1 MAHGRAGFTL
11 VELVATVAV
20 LAIVLAM
27 ALPSFRALRE
37 RQQALAAFHSLTV
50 ALAAARMAAIQRGRP
65 VTVCPSAD
73 GRHCRDD
80 LAWDEGWLVYADP
93 QRQPQPADDAAILW
107 VEQRKPGGIA
117 VRSTLG
123 RHRVRYQPTGL
134 SGGNN
139 LSLRLCSRD
148 GRHLGNVVVSLAGR
162 ARREWVPD
170 DPAPACPYRP

>member
-1 MAHGRAGFTL
+1 MAGGRRGFTL
-11 VELVATVAV
+11 VELVVALAV
-20 LAIVLAM
+20 LAIMLAV

-50 ALAAARMAAIQRGRP
+50 ALAQARMAAIQRGRP
-65 VTVCPSAD
+65 VTVCPSRD
-73 GRHCRDD
+73 GRHCRED

-93 QRQPQPADDAAILW
+93 RRRPQPDDEAAILW
-107 VEQRKPGGIA
+107 VERREAGGVA

-148 GRHLGNVVVSLAGR
+148 GRHLGSVVVSRAGR
-162 ARREWVPD
+162 ARREWVSA
-170 DPAPACPYRP
+170 DPAPPCPYLP